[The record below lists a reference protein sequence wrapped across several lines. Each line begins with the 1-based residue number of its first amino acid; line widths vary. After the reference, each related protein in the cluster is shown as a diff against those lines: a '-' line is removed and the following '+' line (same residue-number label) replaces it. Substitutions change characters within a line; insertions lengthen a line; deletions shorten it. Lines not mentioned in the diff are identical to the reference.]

1 MEKCKFCFKEISDDI
16 CPYCKKTQSIQPQT
30 EYKLPPGTIIAGR
43 YIIGADI
50 GEGGFGITYLAYD
63 NKLDT
68 RCAVKEYYPHTV
80 AVRNSKASNEI
91 GCPENSSEY
100 DSGLIRF
107 RSEAEKLS
115 QFYSLKSIVNVRD
128 YVEENNTGYIIMN
141 YVEGISLKNYLDAHK
156 GKISADEAFS
166 MMEPIIHDLSIIQK
180 EGIIHRDISPEN
192 IMVTEDNKLV
202 LIDFGSARE
211 YEDSKSLSIILKHG
225 YAPPEQYISSGNQGP
240 WTDVYSICATI
251 YRAITGKA
259 PDDSIDLMEKGT
271 KAKLPSKLGARLSA
285 SREDELMK
293 GLELNYKERIQS
305 CEELYNR
312 LYKLNHSSSR
322 RRITPSFTAIAACA
336 IVFVGVM
343 TAVII
348 GISGKNNETSLSA
361 ELSVSSASETTDNT
375 ESLPAAEVLESSV
388 TAIAETVTESET
400 EETEYTGSSE
410 EFFAPED
417 LLVSGKAYNGIWQ
430 LSKDGTLYID
440 VKGEARKEAWTDH
453 ADSIKSVVLGNEVT
467 KLKNNIFKG
476 FSGIESVY
484 FNDKLEKIGESC
496 FEGCTALGA
505 VHIPESVVSI
515 GANAFASSGITS
527 LNIHGAPEIEARAF
541 YKCKELSEAYLG
553 NAVWNNFAGYVFYDC
568 SALESIIIPEG
579 VEVINE
585 HQFNGCRSLKEVTF
599 PDTLTAID
607 FYAFYNCSSLEK
619 IVFPDSLKTVG
630 ISAFEQCK
638 SITEVVFPKKMEE
651 IGETSFYD
659 CDDLSNVKMPV
670 EINTLDFS
678 AFSNCDSLHELYLPE
693 RIDHFFGYLYS
704 DYTFDLYIPDNFE
717 CIEYSVDSARD
728 IIIHINKDNPFIEM
742 INRRDDIWREKI
754 VFDYE

>member
-1 MEKCKFCFKEISDDI
+1 MEKCKFCFKEISDEI
-16 CPYCKKTQSIQPQT
+16 CPYCKKAQSIQPQT
-30 EYKLPPGTIIAGR
+30 EYKLPPGTIIADR

-63 NKLDT
+63 NKLEA

-80 AVRNSKASNEI
+80 AVRNTEASNKI

-100 DSGLIRF
+100 ASGLIRF
-107 RSEAEKLS
+107 RNEAEKLS

-211 YEDSKSLSIILKHG
+211 YEDNKSLSIILKHG
-225 YAPPEQYISSGNQGP
+225 YAPPEQYISTGKQGP

-259 PDDSIDLMEKGT
+259 PDDSIDLMEKGS
-271 KAKLPSKLGARLSA
+271 KAKLPSKLGARLPA
-285 SREDELMK
+285 AREDELMK

-305 CEELYNR
+305 CEELYFR
-312 LYKLNHSSSR
+312 LYTQNISSSR

-336 IVFVGVM
+336 IVLVGVI
-343 TAVII
+343 AAII
-348 GISGKNNETSLSA
+348 GISGKNDETSLSA
-361 ELSVSSASETTDNT
+361 EGSVSSASQTTDNT
-375 ESLPAAEVLESSV
+375 ESLPAAEVSESSV
-388 TAIAETVTESET
+388 TAIAETVTVSET
-400 EETEYTGSSE
+400 KETKYTGSSE
-410 EFFAPED
+410 EFIAPED
-417 LLVSGKAYNGIWQ
+417 LLASGKAYNGIWQ

-440 VKGEARKEAWTDH
+440 VKGEARKEDWTDH
-453 ADSIKSVVLGNEVT
+453 ADSIKTVVLGNEVT
-467 KLKNNIFKG
+467 KLKNKIFKG
-476 FSGIESVY
+476 FSSIESVY

-505 VHIPESVVSI
+505 VDIPESVVSI
-515 GANAFASSGITS
+515 GDHAFSSSGITS
-527 LNIHGAPEIEARAF
+527 LNIHGAPEIEAYAF
-541 YKCKELSEAYLG
+541 NECNALSEAYLG
-553 NAVWNNFAGYVFYDC
+553 KAFWDKFAGYMFYNC

-579 VEVINE
+579 VEVINK
-585 HQFNGCRSLKEVTF
+585 HQFNGCSSLKEVTF

-619 IVFPDSLKTVG
+619 VVFPDSLKTVG
-630 ISAFEQCK
+630 ISAFRQCT
-638 SITEVVFPKKMEE
+638 SITEVVFSEKMEE
-651 IGETSFYD
+651 IDEASFLN
-659 CDDLSNVKMPV
+659 CDNLSNVKMPV

-678 AFSNCDSLHELYLPE
+678 AFSYCDSLHELYLPE

-704 DYTFDLYIPDNFE
+704 DHTFNLYAPDNFE
-717 CIEYSVDSARD
+717 CIEYSVNSLRD
-728 IIIHINKDNPFIEM
+728 IIIHINKDDPFIEM
-742 INRRDDIWREKI
+742 INSRDDIWREKI